1 MYGFWKEGEIMYEI
15 FEKLLSEK
23 GVSAYRVA
31 QETGVSTATLTS
43 WKKGI
48 YTPKPEKLQ
57 KLADYFEVQLE
68 YLTGASEY
76 KTKTEEMLKHF
87 DDITDLPSLRSQIK
101 DAKIGTIQIPVLGEV
116 AAGVPINAEENW
128 IDYECISEHLAAT
141 GDYFG
146 LRIKG
151 DSMSPRISEGDTVIV
166 RQQEDA
172 ESGDIVI
179 VLINGDYATCKR
191 LMKYAEGIS
200 LISFNP
206 AYEPMTFSNKECE
219 TKPVKIIGKVVEN
232 RQKY

>member
-1 MYGFWKEGEIMYEI
+1 MYEI
-15 FEKLLSEK
+15 FEKLLNER

-57 KLADYFEVQLE
+57 KLADYFGVQLE

-76 KTKTEEMLKHF
+76 KTKKEMLQHF
-87 DDITDLPSLRSQIK
+87 DDITDLEALRADIVK
-101 DAKIGTIQIPVLGEV
+101 AKIGTTQIPVLGEV
-116 AAGVPINAEENW
+116 AAGQPIFAAENYIGCE
-128 IDYECISEHLAAT
+128 EISEELEST
-141 GDYFG
+141 GKFFG
-146 LRIKG
+146 LKIRG

-166 RQQEDA
+166 RQQDDA
-172 ESGDIVI
+172 ESGGIVI
-179 VLINGDYATCKR
+179 VLINGDSATCKK

-206 AYEPMTFSNKECE
+206 LYEPMTFSNEE
-219 TKPVKIIGKVVEN
+219 IEEKPVKIIGKVVEN